1 MLFSFQKKTGNHFK
15 QLCIKWRQM
24 PGCRNTAYDTGA
36 GVHVICRVSL
46 PCHQCGRCN
55 HFWDPSRVYTERV
68 TQPADLP
75 VACFLKHQ
83 DSCKK
88 RQGTSALWWIW
99 GAFQNWV
106 QEAHP
111 AVGAGG
117 GESCENAFVCRL
129 TCLTR
134 PLHCLCPRCEHSSHS
149 PSAGHV
155 LLPLAGSQLT
165 AAHAPTHS
173 S

>member
-117 GESCENAFVCRL
+117 GERAVRTLSSAGSPASPGLFTASVQDVS
-129 TCLTR
+129 TR
-134 PLHCLCPRCEHSSHS
+134 PIH
-149 PSAGHV
+149 
-155 LLPLAGSQLT
+155 PLQATFYSL
-165 AAHAPTHS
+165 
-173 S
+173 